1 MTNTIKKISTAQTY
15 LNNNEIE
22 KIIEVSKSLDL
33 MASFMKLMFL

>member
-22 KIIEVSKSLDL
+22 KIIEVSKSLE
-33 MASFMKLMFL
+33 FNGFFL